1 MKLILFVRPASI
13 VSLLMAASLIFWGC
27 GDSDEN
33 GSSSMNMNETASP
46 ALLQIQ
52 PADSLL
58 FSPSGT
64 IDSSFVWPA
73 DLNDSL
79 VTAFSFIRPSEST
92 DAIKT
97 FTPGT
102 LIHISLD
109 DNLTISVEVKRNQ
122 AIGDE
127 TRSITGT
134 IQAPHSGSF
143 TLSVR
148 PEMLGGTINVLSENR
163 LFYIR
168 YDQQSGRHFLAEIN
182 RDMLDVQEGSEP
194 LEYN

>member
-168 YDQQSGRHFLAEIN
+168 YDQESGRHYLAEIN

>member
-148 PEMLGGTINVLSENR
+148 PDMLGGTINVLSENR

-168 YDQQSGRHFLAEIN
+168 YDQESGRHYLAEIN
-182 RDMLDVQEGSEP
+182 RNMLDVQEGSEP

>member
-148 PEMLGGTINVLSENR
+148 PEMLGGTINLLSENR

-168 YDQQSGRHFLAEIN
+168 YDQESGRHYLAEIN
-182 RDMLDVQEGSEP
+182 RNMLDVQEGSEP

>member
-148 PEMLGGTINVLSENR
+148 PEMLGGTINLLSENR

>member
-79 VTAFSFIRPSEST
+79 VTAFSFIRPLEST

-148 PEMLGGTINVLSENR
+148 PEMLGGTINLLSENR

>member
-64 IDSSFVWPA
+64 IDSSFVWPS
-73 DLNDSL
+73 DLNASL

-168 YDQQSGRHFLAEIN
+168 YDQESGRHYLAEIN

>member
-79 VTAFSFIRPSEST
+79 VTAFSFIRPLEST

-168 YDQQSGRHFLAEIN
+168 YDQESGRHYLAEIN
-182 RDMLDVQEGSEP
+182 RNMLDVQEGSEP

>member
-73 DLNDSL
+73 DLNASL

-168 YDQQSGRHFLAEIN
+168 YDQQSGRHYLAEIN

>member
-64 IDSSFVWPA
+64 IDSSFVWPS
-73 DLNDSL
+73 DLNASL

-168 YDQQSGRHFLAEIN
+168 YDQESGRHYLAEIN
-182 RDMLDVQEGSEP
+182 RNMLDVQEGSEP

>member
-168 YDQQSGRHFLAEIN
+168 YDQESGRHYLAEIN
-182 RDMLDVQEGSEP
+182 RNMLDVQEGSEP

>member
-148 PEMLGGTINVLSENR
+148 PEMLGGTINLLSENR

-168 YDQQSGRHFLAEIN
+168 YDQQSGRHYLAEIN

>member
-168 YDQQSGRHFLAEIN
+168 YDQQSGRHYLAEIN

>member
-79 VTAFSFIRPSEST
+79 VTAFSFIRPLEST

>member
-148 PEMLGGTINVLSENR
+148 PEMLGGTINLLSENR

-168 YDQQSGRHFLAEIN
+168 YDQESGRHYLAEIN